1 MNDSK
6 TTSLVLTALLVSI
19 LATSG
24 CAMMRGRDPI
34 PAPGTSVSTT
44 SPVFRQ
50 TAKGLAQDC
59 QRIGGCTCI
68 LDGIQTTC
76 AVVFACLDAGF
87 CKIVSKP

>member
-1 MNDSK
+1 MNASK
-6 TTSLVLTALLVSI
+6 SGSLVLTALLGWALV
-19 LATSG
+19 TSG
-24 CAMMRGRDPI
+24 CAMIRGRDPLP
-34 PAPGTSVSTT
+34 PAGTSVSTT
-44 SPVFRQ
+44 SSVFRQ